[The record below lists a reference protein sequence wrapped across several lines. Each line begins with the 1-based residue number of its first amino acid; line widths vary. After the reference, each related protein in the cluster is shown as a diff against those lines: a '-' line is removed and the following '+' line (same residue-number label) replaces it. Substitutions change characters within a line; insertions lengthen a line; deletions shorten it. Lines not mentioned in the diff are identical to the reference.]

1 MYVLKQRVSLP
12 ALMINPARLYSAT
25 HAPKLYKSLL
35 LVDPVVASPVTSRDA
50 AISVMT
56 KGAVSRRDEWS
67 SR

>member
-1 MYVLKQRVSLP
+1 MYVHKQRVSLP
-12 ALMINPARLYSAT
+12 ALITKLTRLYSAT

-35 LVDPVVASPVTSRDA
+35 LVDPVVPSPVTSRDA